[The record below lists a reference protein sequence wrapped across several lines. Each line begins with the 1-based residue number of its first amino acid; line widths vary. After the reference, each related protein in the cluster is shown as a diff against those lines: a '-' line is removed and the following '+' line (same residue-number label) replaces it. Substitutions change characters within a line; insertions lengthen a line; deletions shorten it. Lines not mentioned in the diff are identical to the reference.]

1 MSPAIPTVQDL
12 FSLDSKRFIVC
23 GAGQGIGAASA
34 RALKALGADLV
45 CVDMEA
51 DRAEA
56 IAAEV
61 GGTPLSL
68 DLLTEDGVDR
78 LAAASAEGIDGIV
91 DIIGGATRKSIAD
104 LDAASW
110 QKDLDVNIRHAYL
123 LGREFGPRLVARGG
137 GSITFVASIVG
148 TGYGTH
154 VTPSYHAS
162 KAALI
167 SWTRSVAVT
176 YGPGGVRANTVSP
189 GLVRTPRMEHVWS
202 GTNKFEEVLEKIAL
216 KRLQEPEDIANAAA
230 FLATPAAASITGQ
243 NIIVDGGITVRD
255 PFYGDS
261 KDETLV

>member
-1 MSPAIPTVQDL
+1 VSPAIPTVQSL

-34 RALKALGADLV
+34 RALKALGADVV
-45 CVDMEA
+45 CVDQEA
-51 DRAEA
+51 DRAEE

-61 GGTPLSL
+61 GGVPLSL
-68 DLLTEDGVDR
+68 DLLT
-78 LAAASAEGIDGIV
+78 AEGVGALVEATGDDVDGIV
-91 DIIGGATRKSIAD
+91 DIIGGATRKSVAD
-104 LDAASW
+104 LDPGSW
-110 QKDLDVNIRHAYL
+110 RKDLDVNVLHAYL
-123 LGREFGPRLVARGG
+123 LGRQFGPRLVERGG

-154 VTPSYHAS
+154 VTPSYHAA

-167 SWTRSVAVT
+167 SWTRSLAVT
-176 YGPGGVRANTVSP
+176 FGPGDVRANTVSP

-230 FLATPAAASITGQ
+230 FLATPAAHSITGQ

>member
-1 MSPAIPTVQDL
+1 MSPAIPTIQGL
-12 FSLDSKRFIVC
+12 FGLESKRFVVC

-34 RALKALGADLV
+34 RALKALGADVV

-61 GGTPLSL
+61 DGTPLSL
-68 DLLTEDGVDR
+68 DLLNEDGVAE
-78 LAAASAEGIDGIV
+78 LAGAAGEVDGIV
-91 DIIGGATRKSIAD
+91 DIIGGATRKPIAD
-104 LDAASW
+104 LDADSW

-137 GSITFVASIVG
+137 GSITYVASIVG

-154 VTPSYHAS
+154 VTPSYHAA

-167 SWTRSVAVT
+167 SWMRSVAVSF
-176 YGPGGVRANTVSP
+176 GPGGVRANTVSP
-189 GLVRTPRMEHVWS
+189 GLVRTPRMEHVWD
-202 GTNKFEEVLEKIAL
+202 GTDKFEEVLEKIAL

-230 FLATPAAASITGQ
+230 FLATPAAESITGQ